1 MKNFVLASAAAAA
14 IGSGY
19 FTAED
24 TPDVSAE
31 IAVEAALDQF
41 REAKPPA
48 NAVCE
53 NCRGT
58 GKIGDGRV
66 VYDCP
71 ICGGDGKAKCEGV
84 KCLLR

>member
-1 MKNFVLASAAAAA
+1 VRNFVLTSVAAAA

-19 FTAED
+19 FSVED
-24 TPDVSAE
+24 TTDVSAE
-31 IAVEAALDQF
+31 IAVEAAMDQF

-71 ICGGDGKAKCEGV
+71 ICGGDGKSKCEGE
-84 KCLLR
+84 KCHLR

>member
-1 MKNFVLASAAAAA
+1 MKNFVLLSAAAIAA
-14 IGSGY
+14 AQFSVS
-19 FTAED
+19 D
-24 TPDVSAE
+24 SPDISAE
-31 IAVEAALDQF
+31 IAIEAALDQF

-48 NAVCE
+48 NRVCE

-71 ICGGDGKAKCEGV
+71 ICGGDGKAKCEGT